1 MRGAHKQGY
10 RGLLGCYTNRD
21 RGGGGGER
29 AAAVKTVF
37 VINLPPYVYDR
48 CYVRNVFGDVD
59 QISTQHRSLTC
70 NREQQFC
77 PKVPC
82 FFYEYLR

>member
-1 MRGAHKQGY
+1 M
-10 RGLLGCYTNRD
+10 
-21 RGGGGGER
+21 

-59 QISTQHRSLTC
+59 QISTQHCTDRLLVIGNNSFVPRYPVSFMNIYVNNAAMCLT
-70 NREQQFC
+70 
-77 PKVPC
+77 
-82 FFYEYLR
+82 FFNT